1 MKKVFATMM
10 LATML
15 AGGLFAMSVPQTT
28 PAKTGMAPAAGAATA
43 VAKKPAKKRRHHRA
57 AKK

>member
-15 AGGLFAMSVPQTT
+15 TGGLFAMSMPQTP
-28 PAKTGMAPAAGAATA
+28 PAKTGMAPAAGASTA

>member
-10 LATML
+10 LATILTGSLWAATM
-15 AGGLFAMSVPQTT
+15 PQTT
-28 PAKTGMAPAAGAATA
+28 PAKSGMAPAAALTATA
-43 VAKKPAKKRRHHRA
+43 KTPAKKKRHHRA